1 MKYLIQLISALYHN
15 GQKKAIQILFYTFLL
30 SCLGCTKF
38 LETTPQDFVSP
49 TNYYTTKEEL
59 TSALAGVYGPI
70 GLYEVYGELL
80 SIQSQGVTDEGYATY
95 FSGIANDVAMNLQ
108 TYTHNKINSFWQHCY
123 TGIERANLLL
133 ENADRAKADPKFITI
148 VKAEAK
154 FMRGYYHFLLAQYFG
169 GVPIKI
175 ESSKD
180 PNKVNFPRATEKEV
194 YEQILKDMTEAE
206 PDLADINSP
215 ELKAASSRVSKSAAQ
230 GILARVCLKMAG
242 YPLYEKS
249 KYTDALSWA
258 KKVQA
263 SGFHTLLTDKDANL
277 NIVNLRGIPLQY
289 NSTNGNPSYT
299 NNGYAQI
306 FLNEV
311 TNRYD
316 VRESI
321 WEVDY
326 FIQGIAA
333 GKTGYVGS
341 QIGLQNANNDPIYG
355 RTAPTINAQQY
366 LYSKYAPGDLRRDWA
381 IAPYANQGD
390 GGAAGT
396 PRRSFYSTTNQL
408 LNRSVGKWRREYE
421 PLGPGFNTKPNWST
435 QINFPILRY
444 ADVLLMICEAEFMLN
459 GPSSTAMDAINQV
472 RRRAYGKDLNK
483 PDPAI
488 DLTAGTLTLSE
499 IQDERA
505 RELCFEALRK
515 TDLIRWGIYL
525 QRMQELINFN
535 NTKGIPND
543 GNLTNANRAA
553 LNALAGGNKFL
564 LWPIP
569 SGETQVNKGITQN
582 PGY

>member
-1 MKYLIQLISALYHN
+1 MNNLIQFISALFQIK
-15 GQKKAIQILFYTFLL
+15 QKIAKLICCVTLL
-30 SCLGCTKF
+30 LLCMGCTKF
-38 LETTPQDFVSP
+38 LETTPQDFVTP
-49 TNYYTTKEEL
+49 ANYYQNKEEL
-59 TSALAGVYGPI
+59 TSALAGVYGPL

-108 TYTHNKINSFWQHCY
+108 TYTHNKINAFWQHCY

-133 ENADRAKADPKFITI
+133 ENADRATADPKFIAT

-169 GVPIKI
+169 GIPIKI
-175 ESSKD
+175 EASKD
-180 PNKVNFPRATEKEV
+180 PNKVDFPRATEKEV
-194 YEQILKDMTEAE
+194 YDQILKDMTEAE
-206 PDLADINSP
+206 PDLEDINSP
-215 ELKAASSRVSKSAAQ
+215 ELKSASSRVSKSAAQ

-242 YPLYEKS
+242 YPLNDKS

-258 KKVQA
+258 KKVQS
-263 SGFHTLLTDKDANL
+263 SGFHTLLTDKDANP
-277 NIVNLRGIPLQY
+277 NVVNLRGMTLQY
-289 NSTNGNPSYT
+289 PATNGNPAYS

-306 FLNEV
+306 FLNEL

-355 RTAPTINAQQY
+355 RTASTINAQQY

-390 GGAAGT
+390 GGTAGA
-396 PRRSFYSTTNQL
+396 PRRVFYASNNL

-421 PLGPGFNTKPNWST
+421 ALGPGFNVKPNWST
-435 QINFPILRY
+435 QINFPVLRY
-444 ADVLLMICEAEFMLN
+444 SDVLLMICEAEFMLN
-459 GPSSTAMDAINQV
+459 GPSQIALNAINQV
-472 RRRAYGKDLNK
+472 RRRGYGKDLNT
-483 PDPAI
+483 PDPTV
-488 DLTAGTLTLSE
+488 DLNASTLTLSE

-505 RELCFEALRK
+505 RELCFEAIRK
-515 TDLIRWGIYL
+515 TDLIRWGIYIK
-525 QRMQELINFN
+525 RMQELIDFN
-535 NTKGIPND
+535 NTYGIP
-543 GNLTNANRAA
+543 GGGTLTNANRAA
-553 LNALAGGNKFL
+553 LNAVAGGNKFL

-569 SGETQVNKGITQN
+569 SGETQVNKVITQN